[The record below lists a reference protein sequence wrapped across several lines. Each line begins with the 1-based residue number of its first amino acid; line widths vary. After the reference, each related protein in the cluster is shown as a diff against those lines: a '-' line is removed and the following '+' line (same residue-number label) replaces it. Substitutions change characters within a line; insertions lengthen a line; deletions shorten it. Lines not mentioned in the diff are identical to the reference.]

1 MYPWSGEE
9 RAGEGRVEEG
19 RVAEGSRVEAE
30 GEGERGN
37 SSPLLVEKPCVSA
50 IADNSSKT

>member
-19 RVAEGSRVEAE
+19 SRLE
-30 GEGERGN
+30 GEGDLGS
-37 SSPLLVEKPCVSA
+37 SSPPLVEKPCVSA
-50 IADNSSKT
+50 IADNSSNT